1 MTVTALALRSGDAVM
16 HLGLFVPR
24 SVIAS
29 PGATLHAYGSAI
41 EQGQLELTLARAKP
55 FGGHPAPWEAAGWQ
69 HMFSRTPDQRSH
81 RAVLRALHTQQR
93 GAWVAALAVARR
105 PGRGE
110 LRLSLRFDATVIER
124 RFSVEVCA
132 ACDAPPLTTRWFY
145 GASAWRDGVSELCAT
160 VRRALRA
167 RQFSDGDRLLF
178 RATRADRD
186 VERVAHRTV
195 RASPC
200 SLLEGRALSSMMA
213 RAREGRYATFIV
225 ERLHSTQEPA
235 GPLDLSPRRP
245 CYFSAVR
252 RRDPQGD
259 WSVCVEIVGMF
270 ASSGD

>member
-1 MTVTALALRSGDAVM
+1 VTVTALALRSGHAVT
-16 HLGLFVPR
+16 HLGLFVPH
-24 SVIAS
+24 SVIAT
-29 PGATLHAYGSAI
+29 PGATLHAHGSAI
-41 EQGQLELTLARAKP
+41 EQGQLEFTLARAKP

-69 HMFSRTPDQRSH
+69 HTFSRSLDKRSH
-81 RAVLRALHTQQR
+81 CATLRALHTRQR

-110 LRLSLRFDATVIER
+110 LQLSLRFDATVIER
-124 RFSVEVCA
+124 RFSVEVRA
-132 ACDAPPLTTRWFY
+132 ARDAVPLTTRWFY

-178 RATRADRD
+178 RATSADHD
-186 VERVAHRTV
+186 VERVAHCTV
-195 RASPC
+195 RAPPHSVF
-200 SLLEGRALSSMMA
+200 EGRAPSSMVT

-225 ERLHSTQEPA
+225 ERLHSPH
-235 GPLDLSPRRP
+235 GPTSLLELSPLRP

-259 WSVCVEIVGMF
+259 WAVCVEIVGMF